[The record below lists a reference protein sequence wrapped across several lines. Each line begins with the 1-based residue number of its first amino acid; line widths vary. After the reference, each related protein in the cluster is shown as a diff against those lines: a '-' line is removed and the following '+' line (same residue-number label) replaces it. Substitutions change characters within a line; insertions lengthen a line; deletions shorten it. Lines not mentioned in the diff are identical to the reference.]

1 MANMVLSAILKA
13 KDNMTPAFKKAR
25 QSLEPM
31 GRQLKTVGR
40 NASALGGQL
49 KRLLAPLGALSGII
63 SVAGLT
69 KLIQST
75 AALGN
80 KIADLAKSTGVS
92 TGFLQEYGH
101 IVTACNMES
110 QDFYNAMEK
119 MNTNMGKLRAG
130 TGPLVSGLKNVSPAL
145 LKQLK
150 ATKSNEE
157 AFNLMLSALG
167 KVTDA
172 EQRAYLAT
180 LFFGAGN
187 EKMANLADLSTDAI
201 AQLGQQAREFG
212 LVMDDEAIANSQSFS
227 NALTNLKSSA
237 RGLGI
242 TIGAKLLPLITPLL
256 TKLSKWIAA
265 NRELIATKVEA
276 AIKKIAEWLE
286 KVDFDKILTGVTN
299 FITKIDKLVTG
310 VGGARNAFILL
321 FALMN
326 AGMILNIGKL
336 GASILKLALNL
347 PGAAA
352 GVGLLKTAFMGLMP
366 VLAPLLGVL
375 LPIVAAVGA
384 FVGIRK
390 LLGKQGYNTGRAVIG
405 KDKDGNP
412 EYFDQNKVLA
422 GNAALPTGRF
432 IANVAPR
439 ENSAIYTNK
448 GPALSGLFGRKEPA
462 GINSAMAG
470 AQAQKTKADIT
481 VDFKHVIPGTNIE
494 YTKSGDGINLTLDTA
509 YGPGPQ

>member
-1 MANMVLSAILKA
+1 MANMVFSAILKA

-63 SVAGLT
+63 SIAGLT

-75 AALGN
+75 ATLGT

-101 IVTACNMES
+101 VVTACNMES
-110 QDFYNAMEK
+110 QDFYSAMEK
-119 MNTNMGKLRAG
+119 MNDNMGKLRAG

-172 EQRAYLAT
+172 EKRAYLST

-187 EKMANLADLSTDAI
+187 GKMANLADFSAEAI
-201 AQLGQQAREFG
+201 AQLAQQAHEFG
-212 LVMDDEAIANSQSFS
+212 LVMDDEAIAESQSFS
-227 NALTNLKSSA
+227 NALTDLKSSA
-237 RGLGI
+237 KGLGI

-256 TKLSKWIAA
+256 TKLSKWITA
-265 NRELIATKVEA
+265 NRELISTKIEA
-276 AIKKIAEWLE
+276 AFKKIAEWLE
-286 KVDFDKILTGVTN
+286 QINFDEVLKGVTG
-299 FITKIDKLVTG
+299 FISKIDRLVTS

-326 AGMILNIGKL
+326 AGMILNVAKL
-336 GASILKLALNL
+336 GGSILKLALNL

-390 LLGKQGYNTGRAVIG
+390 LLGKQGYNTGRAVTG
-405 KDKDGNP
+405 KDKDGNL
-412 EYFDQNKVLA
+412 EHFDPNSTTFGWVNSGA
-422 GNAALPTGRF
+422 GMIANAAPK
-432 IANVAPR
+432 
-439 ENSAIYTNK
+439 ENSKIWQDQKYWEAKRTGFGN
-448 GPALSGLFGRKEPA
+448 LGLQA
-462 GINSAMAG
+462 AMAG
-470 AQAQKTKADIT
+470 AGAVQQAKADIT
-481 VDFKHVIPGTNIE
+481 VDFKNVIPGTNIE

>member
-13 KDNMTPAFKKAR
+13 KDNMSPAFKKAR

-31 GRQLKTVGR
+31 GRQLKSVGR

-49 KRLLAPLGALSGII
+49 KRLLAPLGALGSII
-63 SVAGLT
+63 SVAGLA

-80 KIADLAKSTGVS
+80 KIGNMAKETGLSTQ
-92 TGFLQEYGH
+92 FLQEYGH
-101 IVTACNMES
+101 VVTACGMES
-110 QDFYNAMEK
+110 QDFYSAMEK
-119 MNTNMGKLRAG
+119 MNSNMGKLRAG
-130 TGPLVSGLKNVSPAL
+130 TGPLVSGLQKVSPAL

-157 AFNLMLSALG
+157 AFTLMLSALG

-172 EQRAYLAT
+172 EKRAYLTT

-187 EKMANLADLSTDAI
+187 EKMAGLADLSADAL

-212 LVMDDEAIANSQSFS
+212 LVMDDVAISDAQSFS
-227 NALTNLKSSA
+227 NALTDLKNA
-237 RGLGI
+237 AKGLGI
-242 TIGAKLLPLITPLL
+242 TIGTKLLPLITPLL

-276 AIKKIAEWLE
+276 AVKKIAEWLE
-286 KVDFDKILTGVTN
+286 KVDFDKILAGVTS
-299 FITKIDKLVTG
+299 FISKIDKLVTG

-321 FALMN
+321 FALLN
-326 AGMILNIGKL
+326 AGMLLNVGRL
-336 GASILKLALNL
+336 VASIVKLAVNL

-352 GVGLLKTAFMGLMP
+352 GVGLLKTAFMGLLP
-366 VLAPLLGVL
+366 VLAPIMGLL
-375 LPIVAAVGA
+375 LPIVAAVGV
-384 FVGIRK
+384 FVGMRK
-390 LLGKQGYNTGRAVIG
+390 LLGKQGYNTGMAVVG
-405 KDKDGNP
+405 TDAEGNP
-412 EYFDQNKVLA
+412 EYYDPGKTLA
-422 GNAALPTGRF
+422 GHAAVGGGRF
-432 IANVAPR
+432 IGNAPTFAAD
-439 ENSAIYTNK
+439 SAVYTNK
-448 GPALSGLFGRKEPA
+448 GPALPWLFGKKSPDLNA
-462 GINSAMAG
+462 AMAG
-470 AQAQKTKADIT
+470 AQMQPAKADIT

-494 YTKSGDGINLTLDTA
+494 YTTSGDGINLKLDTA